1 MFSRYVLCLL
11 LLLPLAVS
19 ASNSVNLETTMKS
32 MGLALKQARE
42 AASPG
47 AAKPFIDQLT
57 ELTEQAKVA
66 RFPEDKA
73 QKYLEGLDKV
83 LLTLQQA
90 RDAAIAGD
98 NQKLQQALTE
108 VEQLRRYYH
117 KQRKVSFWQI
127 LFG

>member
-1 MFSRYVLCLL
+1 MLNRFLFCLL
-11 LLLPLAVS
+11 LSLPLAVS

-42 AASPG
+42 AESPQ
-47 AAKPFIDQLT
+47 AARPYLSELTKLT
-57 ELTEQAKVA
+57 ELAKNA

-73 QKYLEGLDKV
+73 QTYLEGLDKV
-83 LLTLQQA
+83 LVTLQQA
-90 RDAAIAGD
+90 EDAAAAGD
-98 NQKLQQALTE
+98 NRKLQQALKE
-108 VEQLRRYYH
+108 IEQLRRHYH

>member
-42 AASPG
+42 ADSPQ
-47 AAKPFIDQLT
+47 AATPYLSELT
-57 ELTEQAKVA
+57 ELTEQAKKA

-73 QKYLEGLDKV
+73 QTYLEGLDKV
-83 LLTLQQA
+83 LLALQQA
-90 RDAAIAGD
+90 QDAAAAD
-98 NQKLQQALTE
+98 DSQRLQQALTE
-108 VEQLRRYYH
+108 VEQLRRHYH